1 VNGLSVFLFRLLG
14 AIGLGW
20 LTGWFR
26 GRQKEQLKDLKQY
39 KKARERIDEQAEEI
53 EHVVGDDP
61 AVARELLRERAER
74 RDLR

>member
-1 VNGLSVFLFRLLG
+1 MSGLSAFLLRLLG

-26 GRQKEQLKDLKQY
+26 GRQKEQLKDLKEY
-39 KKARERIDEQAEEI
+39 KKARERIDDEAEEVERI
-53 EHVVGDDP
+53 VGDDP
-61 AVARELLRERAER
+61 AVARELLRERAKR